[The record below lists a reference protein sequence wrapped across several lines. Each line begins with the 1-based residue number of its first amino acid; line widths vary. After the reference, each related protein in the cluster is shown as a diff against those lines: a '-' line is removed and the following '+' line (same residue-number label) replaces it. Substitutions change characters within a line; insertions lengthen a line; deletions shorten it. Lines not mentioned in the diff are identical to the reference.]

1 MQIVLLLLL
10 LSIIH
15 IHAREP
21 FVITVFSLPHIK
33 FRENLLLLSKLQE
46 REREREREEGKK
58 RGEVAV
64 PQRKNMTNDIALDVK
79 AVLFLERKGDYY
91 LYVLLSLP

>member
-1 MQIVLLLLL
+1 MQIVLLLL

-33 FRENLLLLSKLQE
+33 FRENLLLLSKLQ
-46 REREREREEGKK
+46 EREREEGKK

>member
-33 FRENLLLLSKLQE
+33 FRENLLLLSKLQ
-46 REREREREEGKK
+46 EREREEGKK

>member
-1 MQIVLLLLL
+1 MQIVLL

-46 REREREREEGKK
+46 RERENDEGKK

-91 LYVLLSLP
+91 YYFLLSLLLKIF